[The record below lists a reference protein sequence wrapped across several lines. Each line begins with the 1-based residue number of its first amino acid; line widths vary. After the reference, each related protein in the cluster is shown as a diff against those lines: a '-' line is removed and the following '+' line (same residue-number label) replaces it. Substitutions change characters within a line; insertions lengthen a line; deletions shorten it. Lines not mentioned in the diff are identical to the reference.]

1 MPLRL
6 TPLEW
11 MLERL
16 NLLPVPLL
24 DTPLAP
30 GIGKTLA
37 TACELE
43 LFEVVQKQPLTVS
56 ELAER
61 LECSPQ
67 GLAALL
73 QLLHA
78 AGYLRVRQGRYHNRA
93 VTRRWLLR
101 SSTVNIAPYVIHSPD
116 IIAIWEHLPEIVRT
130 YQPVVHMP
138 YEDDNSLPEVQAALE
153 RHYAGLASLAM
164 VLGREII
171 SQAKLAHT
179 ATRLLD
185 VGGSHGAYSALF
197 CRKYPE
203 LRATILDLP
212 PGIEAGKRLTP
223 QWGVSERIDFVC
235 LDLLKE
241 VLPADLTQQFD
252 AALYFHI
259 AHLLSAD
266 TNEKLLERV
275 VRCIKPG
282 GMLFYVDQV
291 TDQKHTSHLATAMV
305 QLMALTT
312 GAIGGTCYPFPT
324 VKGWLEQAGLT
335 QVRQHRLF
343 TPGAT
348 LITARKN

>member
-6 TPLEW
+6 TALEW
-11 MLERL
+11 MLERF

-30 GIGKTLA
+30 GMGKALA
-37 TACELE
+37 TACELD
-43 LFEVVQKQPLTVS
+43 LFEVLQKHPMTSQ
-56 ELAER
+56 ELAAR

-73 QLLHA
+73 QLLSA
-78 AGYLRVRQGRYHNRA
+78 AGYLRARQGRYHNRA

-101 SSTVNIAPYVIHSPD
+101 SSTVNIAPYVIHSLD
-116 IIAIWEHLPEIVRT
+116 IIAIWEHLPAVVRT
-130 YQPVVHMP
+130 YQPIVHMP
-138 YEDDNSLPEVQAALE
+138 YEDDSSLPEVQAALE

-164 VLGREII
+164 VLGREITYR
-171 SQAKLAHT
+171 AKLANT

-185 VGGSHGAYSALF
+185 VGGSHGAYSSLF
-197 CRKYPE
+197 CRKYPG

-212 PGIEAGKRLTP
+212 PGIEAGQRLTP
-223 QWGVSERIDFVC
+223 QWGVNDRIDFVC

-241 VLPADLTQQFD
+241 ALPAELTQEFD

-266 TNEKLLERV
+266 TNQQLLARV
-275 VRCIKPG
+275 VSCIKPG
-282 GMLFYVDQV
+282 GMFFYVDQV
-291 TDQKHTSHLATAMV
+291 TDQKQTSHLATAMI

-312 GAIGGTCYPFPT
+312 GAIGGTCYPFAT

-335 QVRQHRLF
+335 QVRQQRLL

-348 LITARKN
+348 LITARKS